1 MPGRRTIFTCLLAA
15 SLLAALVGAGAS
27 QAHQRA
33 TLSSGVLT
41 ITGDYPASGVG
52 APSPPGT
59 PKPNDLV
66 TVDFDASDNEF
77 IFGQDV
83 FGPHPAQCS
92 PDADNPQRIIHCP
105 ASLID
110 LIVVR
115 AGIGSDTVCA
125 DSLTGAPNDEAR
137 AACRDVNLASNAS
150 LKVSMGSGGDRF
162 QGGPEK
168 DNASGG
174 PGSDQLYGGGGKDR
188 LTGGG
193 SSDKLFGQGGADKL
207 FGGGA
212 PDKLFGGPGNDD
224 CRPGGGVGKEKSC

>member
-15 SLLAALVGAGAS
+15 GLLAALVGAGAS

-33 TLSSGVLT
+33 TLSGGVLT
-41 ITGDYPASGVG
+41 ITGDYPASSES
-52 APSPPGT
+52 APSAPGT

-66 TVDFDASDNEF
+66 TVDFDASANEF

-83 FGPHPAQCS
+83 FGPHPTECS
-92 PDADNPQRIIHCP
+92 PDDDNPQRIIHCP

-110 LIVVR
+110 LIIVR

-125 DSLTGAPNDEAR
+125 DSLIGAPNDEAR
-137 AACRDVNLASNAS
+137 AACGDVNLASDAS
-150 LKVSMGSGGDRF
+150 LKVSMGSGADRF

-168 DNASGG
+168 DYAKGG
-174 PGSDQLYGGGGKDR
+174 PGSDQLYGGAA
-188 LTGGG
+188 
-193 SSDKLFGQGGADKL
+193 ADKL
-207 FGGGA
+207 FGGPA

-224 CRPGGGVGKEKSC
+224 CHPGGGVGKESSC

>member
-1 MPGRRTIFTCLLAA
+1 MLGRRTIFTCLLAA

-33 TLSSGVLT
+33 TLSGGVLT

-66 TVDFDASDNEF
+66 TVDFDASANEY

-83 FGPHPAQCS
+83 FGPHPTQCS
-92 PDADNPQRIIHCP
+92 PDAENPQRIIHCP

-115 AGIGSDTVCA
+115 TGGGSDTVCA
-125 DSLTGAPNDEAR
+125 ESLTNAPSGEAR
-137 AACRDVNLASNAS
+137 TACKDVRLASNAN
-150 LKVSMGSGGDRF
+150 LKVSMGDGADRF

-168 DNASGG
+168 DTAKGG
-174 PGSDQLYGGGGKDR
+174 AGSDQLYGG
-188 LTGGG
+188 T
-193 SSDKLFGQGGADKL
+193 GADKL
-207 FGGGA
+207 FGGPA
-212 PDKLFGGPGNDD
+212 PDKLFGDAGNDQ
-224 CRPGGGVGKEKSC
+224 CFPGGGTGKEKSC

>member
-1 MPGRRTIFTCLLAA
+1 MPGRRTILTCLLAA

-33 TLSSGVLT
+33 TLSGGVLT

-66 TVDFDASDNEF
+66 TVDFDASANEF

-83 FGPHPAQCS
+83 FGPHPTQCS
-92 PDADNPQRIIHCP
+92 PDDENPQRIIHCP

-115 AGIGSDTVCA
+115 TGGGSDTVCA
-125 DSLTGAPNDEAR
+125 DAVHGAPGEAGP
-137 AACRDVNLASNAS
+137 ACRDVNLAYHAS
-150 LKVSMGSGGDRF
+150 FKVSLGPGADRF
-162 QGGPEK
+162 QGGRGK
-168 DNASGG
+168 DNANGG
-174 PGSDQLYGGGGKDR
+174 PGSDQLYGGGG
-188 LTGGG
+188 
-193 SSDKLFGQGGADKL
+193 ADEL
-207 FGGGA
+207 FGGPA

-224 CRPGGGVGKEKSC
+224 CHPGGGVGKEKSC